1 MPNNNSTRINALE
14 EQNRGLMFTIIQ
26 LLARLES
33 VEGFLENGT
42 GIRRRRNCNNCGTC
56 GECEYLRI
64 RREDAP
70 IIRHQIGLQIVEAT
84 EMIQQNGTI
93 PPNTFE
99 SLRVSLGEIDCGQCG
114 ECDTCVSIRR
124 YLRHQLENQR
134 LREIR
139 EEELE
144 RENRVVQN
152 PVRYVDELERLQR
165 REQQQQQ
172 NSDVQFVWE
181 GPSYLARN
189 PTADYLDLDNQPGT
203 SGSSSRLS

>member
-1 MPNNNSTRINALE
+1 P
-14 EQNRGLMFTIIQ
+14 F
-26 LLARLES
+26 
-33 VEGFLENGT
+33 
-42 GIRRRRNCNNCGTC
+42 
-56 GECEYLRI
+56 
-64 RREDAP
+64 
-70 IIRHQIGLQIVEAT
+70 
-84 EMIQQNGTI
+84 
-93 PPNTFE
+93 PPE
-99 SLRVSLGEIDCGQCG
+99 
-114 ECDTCVSIRR
+114 SIRR

-189 PTADYLDLDNQPGT
+189 PTSDYLDLDNQPGT
-203 SGSSSRLS
+203 SRSSSRLSGL